1 MQKLNE
7 LQPGQQGTIAG
18 VQGDTR
24 FLTRVISIG
33 LTVGSRVEVL
43 RNEKKMPLL
52 LYGRDSVVALNR
64 EESDNILVEVRA

>member
-7 LQPGQQGTIAG
+7 LQPGQTATIAG

-33 LTVGSRVEVL
+33 LTVGSRVEML

-64 EESDNILVEVRA
+64 DESSNILVEVSI

>member
-7 LQPGQQGTIAG
+7 LQPGQAAIIAAID
-18 VQGDTR
+18 GDQR

-33 LTVGSRVEVL
+33 LTVGSRVEIL
-43 RNEKKMPLL
+43 RNEKRMPLL

-64 EESDNILVEVRA
+64 GESGNILVEVSI